1 MKRSATLVSS
11 TASQRLHAFSIS
23 SRGGTKGWFGSWPE
37 ATEPTKVLEVYAA
50 QLLMAAGDRS
60 VCGPRQ
66 YGGGGKGCR
75 QGGASI
81 SAREGGKEKQRATVY
96 FSRANNMSL
105 R

>member
-37 ATEPTKVLEVYAA
+37 AAEPTKVLEVYAA
-50 QLLMAAGDRS
+50 QLLMAAGDLS

-66 YGGGGKGCR
+66 YGGGFTSCSKRVGSNSSSQSAKGHTMKSDTPTR
-75 QGGASI
+75 PT
-81 SAREGGKEKQRATVY
+81 TV
-96 FSRANNMSL
+96 S
-105 R
+105 